1 MSIDL
6 ILHNVTVAT
15 MVGGRYGLIPKGSV
29 LIDEGRIQ
37 WVGPEI
43 AQAETRARRTIAGRG
58 RLVTP
63 GLIDCHTH
71 IVYGG
76 NRADEFAKRLKGVSY
91 EEIAR
96 QGGGILSTVRAT
108 RACSAEALAA
118 AARPRVCALMR
129 EGVTTLEIK
138 TGYGLDLENEAKMI
152 DAMDMLAADL
162 PVEIAKTFL
171 GAHALP
177 PAYRGRADD
186 YVAHVCKTMLPTL
199 ATRVEAVDAF
209 CEGIGFTPA
218 QTRRIFETARDYG
231 LEIKI
236 HAEQLSNLGGTTLAA
251 GMGALSADHLEYL
264 DRSNAAAL
272 AGSGTVAVLLPCA
285 AYYLR
290 ERRAPRVDLLRRFA
304 VPTAVATD
312 ANPGTAPGFSLLL
325 TMNMACVRF
334 GLTPEEALAGATIH
348 AARALGRQDRIGTV
362 EAGKQADLVLWNAAS
377 PDELAYTIGYNPGAA
392 VIKKGRV
399 LSATETAPPSPLT

>member
-1 MSIDL
+1 MSVDL
-6 ILHNVTVAT
+6 ILQDVTIAT
-15 MVGGRYGLIPKGSV
+15 MVNGRYGLIPDGSV
-29 LIDEGRIQ
+29 LVDDGGIQ
-37 WVGPEI
+37 WVGPAI
-43 AQAETRARRTIAGRG
+43 AQPETRARKTIAGRG

-71 IVYGG
+71 IVYAG
-76 NRADEFAKRLKGVSY
+76 NRAHEFAQRLAGVSY
-91 EEIAR
+91 EEIAQ
-96 QGGGILSTVRAT
+96 QGGGILATVRAT
-108 RACSAEALAA
+108 RACSVEALAA
-118 AARPRVCALMR
+118 AARPRIRVLMR

-177 PAYRGRADD
+177 PEFRGRKDD
-186 YVAHVCKTMLPTL
+186 YVEHLCQTMIPAL
-199 ATRVEAVDAF
+199 ASRVEAVDAF

-218 QTRRIFETARDYG
+218 QTRRIFQVARQHRLG
-231 LEIKI
+231 LKI

-251 GMGALSADHLEYL
+251 NMGALSADHLEYI
-264 DRSNAAAL
+264 DREDAAAL
-272 AGSGTVAVLLPCA
+272 AVGGTVAVLLPCA

-290 ERRAPRVDLLRRFA
+290 EPRRPRVDLLRRFA
-304 VPTAVATD
+304 VPIAVASD

-325 TMNMACVRF
+325 AMNMACVLF
-334 GLTPEEALAGATIH
+334 GLTPEEALAGVTVR

-362 EAGKQADLVLWNAAS
+362 EAGKQADLVLWNAKS
-377 PDELAYTIGYNPGAA
+377 PDELVSTIGYNPGAT
-392 VIKKGRV
+392 VIKWGQVRD
-399 LSATETAPPSPLT
+399 